1 VKLSD
6 APRFLTVEELITEV
20 ARFTYRPGWKLS
32 VYVHP
37 WEGPFLRI
45 RANVVNA
52 YDSSA
57 DLIELRINAPIP
69 PMRDTEAFDHWLL
82 WRLGMVEL
90 HEAREFLHRDG
101 VVLID
106 PHDPVEPDEVT

>member
-6 APRFLTVEELITEV
+6 APRFLTAEELAAEL
-20 ARFTYRPGWKLS
+20 ARFAYRPGWRLS
-32 VYVHP
+32 VFVHP

-45 RANVVNA
+45 RASVVNA
-52 YDSSA
+52 YDPTA
-57 DLIELRINAPIP
+57 DQVELRINSPIP
-69 PMRDTEAFDHWLL
+69 PMRDAEAFAHWLL

-101 VVLID
+101 KPFVD
-106 PHDPVEPDEVT
+106 PHDVIEPD